1 MTQLRPDIS
10 WVWSIKGEVIT
21 VLQSESILF
30 RSHQIADRT
39 RQINHRSCSAFLS
52 NLLFNTKQKCQVFK
66 GKVLACPLGYWYLLM
81 FINVTYLTRTGA
93 QSSAPRG
100 IWKFSES
107 QNWLLSLIWAA
118 GQITDQEGRE
128 KKLAIELAGG
138 WPRREILDNFGQL
151 SVDWNATIKSKLF
164 PFTSDDERL

>member
-93 QSSAPRG
+93 QSSAARNLEILREPELIIKPHLSRG
-100 IWKFSES
+100 PDHWSGGE
-107 QNWLLSLIWAA
+107 
-118 GQITDQEGRE
+118 RE
-128 KKLAIELAGG
+128 KISDRAGG
-138 WPRREILDNFGQL
+138 GLD
-151 SVDWNATIKSKLF
+151 
-164 PFTSDDERL
+164 PERDFRQF

>member
-1 MTQLRPDIS
+1 MTQLRPDIT
-10 WVWSIKGEVIT
+10 WVWTIKAEVIT
-21 VLQSESILF
+21 ALQSESILF

-39 RQINHRSCSAFLS
+39 RQINHTSCSAFLS
-52 NLLFNTKQKCQVFK
+52 NVVSTQKCQVFR

-107 QNWLLSLIWAA
+107 QNWLSLIWAA
-118 GQITDQEGRE
+118 GLIADQEGIRE
-128 KKLAIELAGG
+128 KISDRAGG
-138 WPRREILDNFGQL
+138 GLAPERDFGQ
-151 SVDWNATIKSKLF
+151 F
-164 PFTSDDERL
+164 